1 MEEDEMDAV
10 LSSTDPSQIALV
22 KSLLDSENIPYFAQG
37 EIYSAIA
44 ARLPVRFLVPKSH
57 SDKAK
62 EILKEF
68 L

>member
-22 KSLLDSENIPYFAQG
+22 KSLLDREKIPYFAQG
-37 EIYSAIA
+37 EIHSAIA
-44 ARLPVRFLVPKSH
+44 ARIPVRFLVPRSH
-57 SDKAK
+57 SNKAK
-62 EILKEF
+62 EVLKEF